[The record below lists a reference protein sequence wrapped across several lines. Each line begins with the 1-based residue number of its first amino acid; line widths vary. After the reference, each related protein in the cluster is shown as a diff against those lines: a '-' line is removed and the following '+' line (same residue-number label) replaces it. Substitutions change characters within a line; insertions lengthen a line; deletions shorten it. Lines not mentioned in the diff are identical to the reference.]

1 MQFLFLYLMTALRK
15 LTIDDLDLHGKRVL
29 LRVDFNVP
37 LNENREITDDS
48 RIRAA
53 MSSIRKVLNSG
64 GKAVLMS
71 HLGRPKGKPSDSLR
85 LLPVAERL
93 SALLEQ
99 SVSMAPDC
107 IGEEVENL
115 VDSMNPG
122 ECVLLENLRFHAGET
137 ENSPEFANKLSRL
150 ADLYVNDAFGA
161 AHRTHASTV
170 GVTQFF
176 EQCAAGFLLEKEIKY
191 FSNVRESPKRPY
203 IGVIGGAKISDKIE
217 VLSHIL
223 EKVDS
228 LLIGGGMMFTFL
240 KAQGMEIGDAIL
252 EDDKVELAQNISSS
266 SAGKLKLPVDCII
279 ADSFSETAR
288 TNVVPVEKIPPGW
301 RGMDIGPETL
311 RIYYKAIIQAQT
323 ILWNGPMGVFE
334 MKPFEEGTNSLAQYI
349 VDATSDGTVSI
360 IGGGDLAAAVVSAG
374 LDDKFTHISTGG
386 GASLEM
392 LAGKELPGVA
402 ALTEK

>member
-1 MQFLFLYLMTALRK
+1 MTALRK

-37 LNENREITDDS
+37 LNENHEITDDS
-48 RIRAA
+48 RIRASL
-53 MSSIRKVLNSG
+53 SSIRKVLNSG

-240 KAQGMEIGDAIL
+240 KAQGMEIGDSIL
-252 EDDKVELAQNISSS
+252 EDDKVELAQNIISS

-334 MKPFEEGTNSLAQYI
+334 MKPFAEGTNSLAQYI
-349 VDATSDGTVSI
+349 VDATSDGAVSI

>member
-1 MQFLFLYLMTALRK
+1 MNTMQK
-15 LTIDDLDLHGKRVL
+15 LTIDDLDLHGKQVL

-48 RIRAA
+48 RIRASL
-53 MSSIRKVLNSG
+53 SSIRKVLNSG

-99 SVSMAPDC
+99 NVSMAPDC

-137 ENSPEFANKLSRL
+137 ENSPKFANKLSRL

-191 FSNVRESPKRPY
+191 FSKVLESPKRPY
-203 IGVIGGAKISDKIE
+203 LAVVGGAKISDKIE
-217 VLSHIL
+217 VISHIL
-223 EKVDS
+223 EKVDT

-240 KAQGMEIGDAIL
+240 KAQGMEIGDSIL
-252 EDDKVELAQNISSS
+252 EDDKVEFAQNIISG

-311 RIYYKAIIQAQT
+311 RIYYKVIIQAQT

-334 MKPFEEGTNSLAQYI
+334 MKPFAEGTNTLAQYI
-349 VDATSDGTVSI
+349 VDATSDGAVSI

-392 LAGKELPGVA
+392 LEGKELPGVA

>member
-1 MQFLFLYLMTALRK
+1 MNTMQK

-37 LNENREITDDS
+37 LNENHEITDDS
-48 RIRAA
+48 RIRASL
-53 MSSIRKVLNSG
+53 SSIRKVLNSG

-93 SALLEQ
+93 SIFLEQ

-240 KAQGMEIGDAIL
+240 KAQGMEIGDSIL
-252 EDDKVELAQNISSS
+252 EDDKVELAQNIISS

-334 MKPFEEGTNSLAQYI
+334 MKPFAEGTNSLAQYI
-349 VDATSDGTVSI
+349 VDATSDGAVSI